1 MLNSGDL
8 VLLISPKGKRY
19 LHKLDPQ
26 AEVHTHDGRILMS
39 EVAAAGYGH
48 RVRTH
53 LGRPYLVLRPTV
65 HDLIKNVKRST
76 QIMYPKEIGYLLLK
90 LGVGPGSTVIESGT
104 GSGGLTTA
112 LAWYVGDTGKV
123 VTYERREEFY
133 KLARKNLERVGLA
146 HRVEQ
151 VNQDISEG
159 FRHSGAHALFLDVRT
174 PWDYLEA
181 IPSAVIPGAMCGF
194 LLPTVNQVSD
204 LLRGLEHGPF
214 QDIEVLEILVRRYK
228 PVPDRL
234 RPEDR
239 MVAHTGFLIFARY
252 IEPDAAPGLPESGA
266 EQGEAAPACPELP
279 QETDG
284 GTLELEDGMDAEF
297 GVPESAIEA
306 PLETASDGEGQESGR
321 KEHVETEDK
330 DVTDAL

>member
-39 EVAAAGYGH
+39 EVAGAGYGR

-90 LGVGPGSTVIESGT
+90 LGVGPGMTVIESGT

-133 KLARKNLERVGLA
+133 RLARKNLERVGLA

-159 FRHSGAHALFLDVRT
+159 FHHSGAHALFLDVRT
-174 PWDYLEA
+174 PWEYLEA

-204 LLRGLEHGPF
+204 LLRGLERGPF
-214 QDIEVLEILVRRYK
+214 QDVEVLEILVRRYK
-228 PVPDRL
+228 PVADRL

-239 MVAHTGFLIFARY
+239 MVAHTGFLVFARY
-252 IEPDAAPGLPESGA
+252 IEADAPAAPEA
-266 EQGEAAPACPELP
+266 EAVIPTEELP
-279 QETDG
+279 AETDG
-284 GTLELEDGMDAEF
+284 GTLEAASSEAIPEPEPGERMQAEF
-297 GVPESAIEA
+297 GVPGHDTPAH
-306 PLETASDGEGQESGR
+306 PGETNEQDSSDAE
-321 KEHVETEDK
+321 
-330 DVTDAL
+330 